1 MSLRFLSLL
10 LFSSAACLLPAATPR
25 LNVLFIATD
34 DMRPQLGLYG
44 DKVVHSP
51 HLDRL
56 AARGLAFNRAFC
68 QMALCSPS
76 RISLLSGRRPAT
88 TKVYTI
94 DPALTVRT
102 HQPDV
107 TTLPQ
112 HFKNQG
118 YFTRSMGKIYHVG
131 IDDDASW
138 SVPAWHANQLAPRLG
153 PIGRAAQKQLLTSA
167 KQQNQKLPTKGKG
180 AAGYASPAFEAVD
193 GADDDL
199 LDGACA
205 REAVVQLREFA
216 KKPEQPFFLA
226 VGFSNPH
233 VPWVAPKKYFDL
245 YDPAKL
251 VLPPNNYPPKDAPE
265 WAAQTGS
272 DFLWY
277 AGVPQTKPLPA
288 DFGRQCLHAYLA
300 AISYVDA
307 QVGRLLD
314 ALDETGLAKNTVVV
328 FWGDHGYYMGEHSWW
343 GGKHNNYHGATRVP
357 LIVAIPGQKTAG
369 RHATGF
375 VELVDLY
382 PSLVELCGLPPPRDA
397 AGLEGTSF
405 APLLASD
412 PDREWKKAA
421 FSQYRRG
428 GHLGT
433 AMETDRW
440 RYVEWRKGDEL
451 VARELY
457 DRRAD
462 AAENQNLATRPEHA
476 AVIAQLEKQLA
487 AGWREA
493 RP

>member
-1 MSLRFLSLL
+1 MNTRRVL
-10 LFSSAACLLPAATPR
+10 LFAFAVAASIAGAR
-25 LNVLFIATD
+25 DEKLNVLFIASD

-44 DKVVHSP
+44 DKFVQSP
-51 HLDRL
+51 NLDRL
-56 AARGLAFNRAFC
+56 AARGLAFDRAFC
-68 QMALCSPS
+68 QQALCSPS

-88 TKVYTI
+88 TRVYSI

-102 HQPDV
+102 HLPDI

-118 YFTRSMGKIYHVG
+118 YYTRSMGKIYHVG

-138 SVPAWHANQLAPRLG
+138 SVPAWHAGKLAPRLG
-153 PIGRAAQKQLLTSA
+153 PQGRAAQAARVADA
-167 KQQNQKLPTKGKG
+167 KARRQPLPAKGQG
-180 AAGYASPAFEAVD
+180 AANYACGPFEAVD
-193 GADDDL
+193 CRDDEL

-205 REAVVQLREFA
+205 REAIAQLREFA
-216 KKPEQPFFLA
+216 RKPDQPFFLA
-226 VGFSNPH
+226 VGFANPH

-251 VLPPNNYPPKDAPE
+251 KLPENNYAPKDAPDF
-265 WAAQTGS
+265 AAQTGA

-288 DFGRQCLHAYLA
+288 AFGRQCLHAYLA

-314 ALDETGLAKNTVVV
+314 ALEETGLARNTIVV

-357 LIVAIPGQKTAG
+357 LLVAVPNQKTAG
-369 RHATGF
+369 QHSGGL
-375 VELVDLY
+375 VELVDLF
-382 PSLVELCGLPPPRDA
+382 PSLAELCGLPPPADA

-405 APLLASD
+405 APLM
-412 PDREWKKAA
+412 REPNRPWKKAV
-421 FSQYRRG
+421 FSQYPKG
-428 GHLGT
+428 GHMGT

-440 RYVEWRKGDEL
+440 RYVEWRDGKTL

-457 DRRAD
+457 DHQSDR
-462 AAENQNLATRPEHA
+462 AENQNIAHRPEHA
-476 AVIAQLEKQLA
+476 ATLEQLAAQMA
-487 AGWREA
+487 AGWRGA

>member
-1 MSLRFLSLL
+1 MHRLAVGLL
-10 LFSSAACLLPAATPR
+10 VLASIGSVSAAQPR
-25 LNVLFIATD
+25 LNVLFIASD

-44 DKVVHSP
+44 DKLVQSP

-68 QMALCSPS
+68 QIALCSPS

-138 SVPAWHANQLAPRLG
+138 SVPAWHAHPLAPRGG
-153 PIGRAAQKQLLTSA
+153 PITRAAQEARRAAA
-167 KQQNQKLPTKGKG
+167 KQSGKAAPQKGKG
-180 AAGYASPAFEAVD
+180 NIATAGPAFEAVD
-193 GADDDL
+193 CADDEL

-205 REAVVQLREFA
+205 REAVAQLRAFA
-216 KKPEQPFFLA
+216 KSPDQLFFLA
-226 VGFSNPH
+226 IGFSNPH
-233 VPWVAPKKYFDL
+233 VPWIAPRKYFDL
-245 YDPAKL
+245 YDPEKL

-277 AGVPQTKPLPA
+277 AGVPETKPLPA

-328 FWGDHGYYMGEHSWW
+328 FWGDHGYYMGEHAWW

-357 LIVAIPGQKTAG
+357 LIVAVPGQKTAG

-375 VELVDLY
+375 VELVDLF
-382 PSLVELCGLPPPRDA
+382 PSLVELCGLPPPHDA

-405 APLLASD
+405 APLLAAE
-412 PDREWKKAA
+412 PDRPWKTAA
-421 FSQYRRG
+421 FSQYPKG

-433 AMETDRW
+433 AMETERW
-440 RYVEWRKGDEL
+440 RYVEWRKGEEL

-457 DRRAD
+457 DRRTD
-462 AAENQNLATRPEHA
+462 AAENQNVAARPEHA

-487 AGWREA
+487 AGWRAA